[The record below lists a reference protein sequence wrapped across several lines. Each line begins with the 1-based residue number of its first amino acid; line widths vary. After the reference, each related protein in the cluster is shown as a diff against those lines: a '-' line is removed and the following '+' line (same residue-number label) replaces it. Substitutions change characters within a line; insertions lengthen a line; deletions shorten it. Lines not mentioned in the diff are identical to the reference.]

1 MIALHD
7 FNRLPE
13 KESLALL
20 HPCVAIPGWAE
31 ALVRGRPYSR
41 REDLFSTA
49 LALTQCW
56 DETALTQARA
66 PIRVSGKSQRVP
78 WRRQHCRG
86 RNRAR

>member
-31 ALVRGRPYSR
+31 AWCADGPIPAGKTCSVRH
-41 REDLFSTA
+41 
-49 LALTQCW
+49 
-56 DETALTQARA
+56 
-66 PIRVSGKSQRVP
+66 
-78 WRRQHCRG
+78 WR
-86 RNRAR
+86 

>member
-41 REDLFSTA
+41 RH
-49 LALTQCW
+49 
-56 DETALTQARA
+56 
-66 PIRVSGKSQRVP
+66 
-78 WRRQHCRG
+78 WR
-86 RNRAR
+86 

>member
-13 KESLALL
+13 KEALARL

-41 REDLFSTA
+41 REDVFSTA
-49 LALTQCW
+49 LALTQRW
-56 DETALTQARA
+56 DETALTQALSA
-66 PIRVSGKSQRVP
+66 
-78 WRRQHCRG
+78 
-86 RNRAR
+86 